1 MREFF
6 QRTFKMSIYD
16 LLRKMELWSCT
27 RDRGTQFICR
37 LNSQLKDGLHS
48 DEEDEN
54 TLDAVRSQISEMAN
68 KNLRTFPAAPYL
80 LKISF

>member
-1 MREFF
+1 L
-6 QRTFKMSIYD
+6 S
-16 LLRKMELWSCT
+16 L
-27 RDRGTQFICR
+27 
-37 LNSQLKDGLHS
+37 QLKDGLHS